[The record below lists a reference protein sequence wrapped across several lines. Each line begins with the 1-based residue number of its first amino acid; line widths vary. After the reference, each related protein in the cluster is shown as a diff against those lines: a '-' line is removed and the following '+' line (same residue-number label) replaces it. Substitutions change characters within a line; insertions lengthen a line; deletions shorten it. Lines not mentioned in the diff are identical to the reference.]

1 MSDPVATSES
11 TCDLLTLLTDFGTAD
26 GYVAAMKGIAY
37 GIANCIRV
45 VDITHDI
52 PDQDIFRAA
61 VILKQVA
68 HHFPPG
74 TVHVVVVDPGVGT
87 ERRPLAVKAGGQY
100 FVGPDNGVLALAAP
114 PPRQAYVIEN
124 PDLMRS
130 ERSDT
135 FHGRDIFAPVGA
147 HIARGVDVRRVGPLV
162 EDMHDLAMPRPVFHE
177 DHIDA
182 EVIYA
187 DKYGNLMLNV
197 DGNEVEELDP
207 TRMRTSIS
215 GYTIEQIRSTY
226 ADVEIG
232 DLVVYVGSSGYLEV
246 ARREGDA
253 RHYLGAPRGTR
264 VVIRHAPR

>member
-1 MSDPVATSES
+1 
-11 TCDLLTLLTDFGTAD
+11 
-26 GYVAAMKGIAY
+26 MKGIAY
-37 GIANCIRV
+37 GISDCIRV
-45 VDITHDI
+45 VDITHDV

-87 ERRPLAVKAGGQY
+87 SRRPLAVESGGQY
-100 FVGPDNGVLALAAP
+100 FVGPDNGVLALAASL
-114 PPRQAYVIEN
+114 PRQAYVIEN
-124 PDLMRS
+124 QGLMRS

-147 HIARGVDVRRVGPLV
+147 HLASGAEIRRVGSPV
-162 EDMHDLAMPRPVFHE
+162 EDMLDLAMPRPVFHA

-197 DGNEVEELDP
+197 EGSEVEGLDP
-207 TRMRTSIS
+207 TRLRTTIS
-215 GYTIEQIRSTY
+215 GYTIDQLRATY
-226 ADVEIG
+226 GAVAIG
-232 DLVVYVGSSGYLEV
+232 ELVVYLGSSGYLEV
-246 ARREGDA
+246 ARREGNA

-264 VVIRHAPR
+264 VVIQHAPR

>member
-1 MSDPVATSES
+1 MHDPNS
-11 TCDLLTLLTDFGTAD
+11 TCGLLTLLTDFGTSD

-37 GIANCIRV
+37 GIADCIRI
-45 VDITHDI
+45 VDITHEV
-52 PDQDIFRAA
+52 PDQDVFRAA

-87 ERRPLAVKAGGQY
+87 HRRPLAVEARGQY

-114 PPRQAYVIEN
+114 APRRAHVIEN
-124 PDLMRS
+124 TDLMRS
-130 ERSDT
+130 DRSDT

-147 HIARGVDVRRVGPLV
+147 HLARGVDVARVGPEV
-162 EDMHDLAMPRPVFHE
+162 EDMLDLAMPRPVFHR
-177 DHIDA
+177 DSIDA

-187 DKYGNLMLNV
+187 DKYGNLMLNI
-197 DGNEVEELDP
+197 DEGDLEGIDP
-207 TRMRTSIS
+207 ASMQTTIS
-215 GYTIEQIRSTY
+215 GFVIEQLRSTY
-226 ADVEIG
+226 AEVEIG
-232 DLVVYVGSSGYLEV
+232 ELVVYLGSSGYLEV